1 MVNITEIFHAKQT
14 ELLVLLLGGRG
25 VIGHPGEKGAATE
38 ENWRRML
45 RGYLPNRYQV
55 TSGCVVDVD
64 GNVSEQMDVLILDN
78 QYTPVLFETGGVQYF
93 PAESL
98 YAAFEVK
105 QDITKKH
112 IEYAGAKLSSVRRL
126 HRTSGAIPHAGG
138 VYEPRPVSRIIGGL
152 LATGSGWRTALGKS
166 FEQSLLHLSHE
177 NSLDIG
183 CVIEH
188 GAFLVNR
195 DSGHMSV
202 TKSAPELS
210 LVFFVLS
217 LLGQLQAVGTV
228 PAIDYGQWLRHARQ
242 SQEQ

>member
-1 MVNITEIFHAKQT
+1 MVSIREIFQAKQQ

-45 RGYLPNRYQV
+45 RGYLPRRYQI
-55 TSGCVVDVD
+55 TSGCVVDVE

-78 QYTPVLFETGGVQYF
+78 QYTPVLFETGGVRYT

-105 QDITKKH
+105 QDISRRN

-138 VYEPRPVSRIIGGL
+138 TYDPRVPGRIIGGL
-152 LATGSGWRTALGKS
+152 LATNSGWKTALGTS
-166 FEQSLLHLSHE
+166 FERSLLGLSPDG
-177 NSLDIG
+177 SLDIG

-188 GAFLVNR
+188 GAF
-195 DSGHMSV
+195 SV
-202 TKSAPELS
+202 DYQADQSSITKSAPELS

-217 LLGQLQAVGTV
+217 LLSKLQALGTV
-228 PAIDYGQWLRHARQ
+228 PAIDYRQWLGHAR
-242 SQEQ
+242 